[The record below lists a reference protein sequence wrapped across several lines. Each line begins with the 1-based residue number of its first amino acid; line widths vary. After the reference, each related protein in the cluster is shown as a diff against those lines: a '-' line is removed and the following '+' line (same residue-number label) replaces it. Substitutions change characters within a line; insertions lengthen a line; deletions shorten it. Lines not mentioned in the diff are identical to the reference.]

1 MQRAAGGGEPGGAA
15 MLSRARRPR
24 IHSPRRVWLCGS
36 SEDFGAA
43 WTPFRVPSGSSLAD
57 S

>member
-15 MLSRARRPR
+15 TLSRARRPR

-43 WTPFRVPSGSSLAD
+43 WTPFRVPAGSSLAD